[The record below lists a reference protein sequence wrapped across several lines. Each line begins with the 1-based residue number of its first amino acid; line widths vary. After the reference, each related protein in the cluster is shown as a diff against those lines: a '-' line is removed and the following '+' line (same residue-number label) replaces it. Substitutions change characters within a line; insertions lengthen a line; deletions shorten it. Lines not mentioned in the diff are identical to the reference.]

1 MQWFTDYLWTPFVV
15 FALGYL
21 LVQISGKR
29 SVAQMD
35 SFDLIFIMIIGTT
48 ISEPIVSKNNWEASF
63 AAK

>member
-35 SFDLIFIMIIGTT
+35 SFDLIFIMFIGTT
-48 ISEPIVSKNNWEASF
+48 ISKPIVSKNNWEAPF